1 MKKFI
6 KKSSLFIITLL
17 CTILVGLTNVEA
29 FDNCED
35 AVASGYTCK
44 MVGDKPIVASPSQ
57 GYNPG
62 KTTEFEKAKEN
73 VKTFGD
79 LNMYVKKADGTP
91 LAGSSNYKYYSYT
104 GATDGAG
111 NPVYCLDANKG
122 GATNLYAARFIG
134 DDFNNKEGEKSINT
148 YIHDIAIMEILT
160 SKADVSPSSDEYRS
174 VSLAIR
180 SVNQLFGLSQTTS
193 ANNKEC
199 EYANLVTGQN
209 KEQCLQAK
217 ANDDTFTKAIVGTM
231 NDWVSNGDE
240 SVKNSYNTIRDAIPG
255 GAFFDVNKND
265 NPKGYTLADD
275 GGTLVADAQALFNQA
290 LAKAAKAATN
300 ATAEE
305 GSAAG
310 FATVTPSNGEVLNG
324 GVQVTSTAEGEMR
337 SLQMK
342 YNFKLSNFTSDSK
355 ASLTFNNLGY
365 ADGAE
370 AVGASAEPKIAD
382 IKVNGQSICSGE
394 CSLGQ
399 NILDGL
405 NIEGDADIEVI
416 LQFEGNAN
424 DLKCGGQPMN
434 FNLDYSFSDSNSSD
448 NLFPGYTGVVWY
460 AHNDKEGK
468 ITNEQRYISVT
479 KNGDEGSEPEGV
491 GNTLSGEVNLTEA
504 CDCSALA
511 DACSASGSSGSAECG
526 EFFDAGCGACDVLK
540 VQAGLGDADAEKE
553 FEATCDITCDT
564 YFTTFEC
571 CDSNNLIVSTL
582 DDKETKI
589 LGPGPDNPDA
599 NSIKACFVSSADN
612 QKSVDKDGNSEKGYI
627 GATSAKDQK
636 DNTYTSHQLKENKY
650 CVVSCKEDYVMT
662 MPTAKMV
669 NAGRYFTFKAKVEG
683 TKACYTNT
691 IDREQYNR
699 DIIKA
704 QKEMLDAYN
713 LYRLWYQYYT
723 EEKFTTPSDDPLTT
737 GWSCEYD
744 CDGTCG
750 AVEETGT
757 YRHEWQASGTVKD
770 WKEYDEGDIKTGT
783 LKVKDVTHSETS
795 PQEYVAYD
803 KHIAGTT
810 KCSGKCTGTK
820 SNGTSY
826 SCGSNNESN
835 QYEAE
840 NENITH
846 TEEQFKNEYLKGKVI
861 EYANDLDEKRK
872 AYEAIIEMYHECT
885 NDSWTSEMNYQPNVY
900 YDYQETYLSKFGLIG
915 QMDEQIGATST
926 DSEWFCEGK
935 DNVDKDYKSCSGAS
949 ATSRAQTLEKID
961 YTVCY
966 PGEDPTSSPGEC
978 KIEDREEYYNISNA
992 NYAKKES
999 NVEANYKPKTLFY
1012 NVYPSGEIVINKA
1025 DDNVALDNSLPVGL
1039 NTDRGIYKYTV
1050 NVENLGEFYD
1060 DPSGTNLGR
1069 YVGAPTAVVDPNTL
1083 IYNCAYLVNIISESG
1098 WTCAFDETC
1107 TDNCISNCIGPNCG
1121 EDYCKDGNCV
1131 HECVDVGC
1139 IYDTNAGSSILEKTV
1154 SLSNLFPNG
1163 TTAYNWNKDKNEKAA
1178 STISEIEGAGNTV
1191 YDEKP
1196 ILSVT
1201 MDGSSAAALRRYNK
1215 SVENEGGYSN
1225 ATLDCYA
1232 LGGYQEIACYSRVIT
1247 DYMGGTYGGTVNESV
1262 ATDSRNVGDNNTDY
1276 FTLWNGTISDKS
1288 MIGPAHR

>member
-17 CTILVGLTNVEA
+17 CTILVDLANVEA

-209 KEQCLQAK
+209 KEQCLQSK

-275 GGTLVADAQALFNQA
+275 GGTLVSDAQALFNQA

-491 GNTLSGEVNLTEA
+491 GDTLSGEVNLTEA

-511 DACSASGSSGSAECG
+511 DACSESGSSGSDACG
-526 EFFDAGCGACDVLK
+526 EFFDAGCGNCDVLK

-650 CVVSCKEDYVMT
+650 CVVSCKEDYIMT

-691 IDREQYNR
+691 IDREQYNK
-699 DIIKA
+699 DIIKL
-704 QKEMLDAYN
+704 QEKMVNDYN
-713 LYRLWYQYYT
+713 EYRKWYQ
-723 EEKFTTPSDDPLTT
+723 L
-737 GWSCEYD
+737 
-744 CDGTCG
+744 
-750 AVEETGT
+750 AVEENYGQDTASYVSGCPGDCCGSEST
-757 YRHEWQASGTVKD
+757 TDYKPTWNSTATVDDWQVIVDRDFEKGAIKVEEKEQGVDNSHEYEYEEPYPSASASVSSGCCGGCSSCKPP
-770 WKEYDEGDIKTGT
+770 EPCE
-783 LKVKDVTHSETS
+783 
-795 PQEYVAYD
+795 
-803 KHIAGTT
+803 
-810 KCSGKCTGTK
+810 KCSGYSCTYFTGTRPIHIK
-820 SNGTSY
+820 
-826 SCGSNNESN
+826 ESEYKGYLMDKAN
-835 QYEAE
+835 AAKAVLDA
-840 NENITH
+840 TR
-846 TEEQFKNEYLKGKVI
+846 EEYQRTI
-861 EYANDLDEKRK
+861 EL
-872 AYEAIIEMYHECT
+872 YHECT

-915 QMDEQIGATST
+915 QMEEQIGATST

-935 DNVDKDYKSCSGAS
+935 DNVDKDYENCSGAS
-949 ATSRAQTLEKID
+949 SSSREQTLEKIN
-961 YTVCY
+961 YVVCY
-966 PGEDPTSSPGEC
+966 AKGDESEC
-978 KIEDREEYYNISNA
+978 KIEDRKEYYDISKA

-999 NVEANYKPKTLFY
+999 KVEANYKPKTLFY

-1069 YVGAPTAVVDPNTL
+1069 YVGAPKAVVDPNTL